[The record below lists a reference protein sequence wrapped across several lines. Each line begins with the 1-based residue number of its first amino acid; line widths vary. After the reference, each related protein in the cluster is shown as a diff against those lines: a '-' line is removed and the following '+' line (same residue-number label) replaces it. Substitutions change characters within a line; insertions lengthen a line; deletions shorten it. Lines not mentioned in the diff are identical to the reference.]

1 MSQVPNP
8 LLPNERFRSSL
19 ITVAEA
25 DILLPKQK
33 KMLSAI
39 RGLFL
44 FLVTLCLI
52 SVLIGANHIS
62 WAQVQSSD
70 DILLTLTASRLPR
83 LISLILTGA
92 GLSVCG
98 VILQHIVRNKFV
110 EPATSGGLDA
120 AKLGILVA
128 LTTVPTT
135 GNLGRM
141 LFALAFCFT
150 ASLIFVAI
158 VRRIKFKNTVLIPV
172 IGLMYGGVL
181 SAIAEFYA
189 YRNNILQSMQGW
201 LLGDFSKIVQGNYE
215 IIYLVLPIVAVTYLY
230 AHRFTML
237 GMGEGMAT
245 SLGLNHPAT
254 AALGLMLVAVT
265 VATTVITVGTIPF
278 IGLVIPNLVAMY
290 YGDNLE
296 RTLPVV
302 ALGGASLLLA
312 CDILGRLLIHP
323 FEVPIGLTA
332 GGVGGMLFLVLI
344 LWRNR

>member
-1 MSQVPNP
+1 MRAGLLGGLFIALCCASLLVGVQPLAWSQV
-8 LLPNERFRSSL
+8 FSL
-19 ITVAEA
+19 SGDV
-25 DILLPKQK
+25 
-33 KMLSAI
+33 
-39 RGLFL
+39 
-44 FLVTLCLI
+44 
-52 SVLIGANHIS
+52 
-62 WAQVQSSD
+62 W
-70 DILLTLTASRLPR
+70 LTLTASRLPR
-83 LISLILTGA
+83 LVAIILTGV

-128 LTTVPTT
+128 LTTVPTI

-141 LFALAFCFT
+141 LFALVFCFGT
-150 ASLIFVAI
+150 NLIFVTI
-158 VRRIKFKNTVLIPV
+158 VHRVQFKNATLVPV

-215 IIYLVLPIVAVTYLY
+215 IIYLILPIVVVTYWY
-230 AHRFTML
+230 AHRFTVL
-237 GMGEGMAT
+237 GMGEGIAT
-245 SLGLNHPAT
+245 SLGLNYSAT
-254 AALGLMLVAVT
+254 ATLGLILVAIT
-265 VATTVITVGTIPF
+265 VAATVITVGAIPF
-278 IGLVIPNLVAMY
+278 VGLVIPNLVAMY
-290 YGDNLE
+290 YGDNLG

-302 ALGGASLLLA
+302 ALGGASLLLV

-332 GGVGGMLFLVLI
+332 GGVGGVLFLVLI